1 MARTQK
7 RITSTGATRYVAKWR
22 DPDGTDHSKGGF
34 TTKKAAADYA
44 RNAESA
50 AAQGIVFDPAKGKM
64 TFRDAA
70 AIWLESRKADTRNNA
85 ENHRYALAPAATRRG
100 DGKTLGIDAVFG
112 GYPLN
117 KITRE
122 YIQAWVNRLTDAG
135 KKPSTVRHA
144 FWTVRMV
151 LEQAVV
157 DGRLAKNPA
166 EHVKLPKE
174 RGAKG
179 AKVGVVD
186 RAQFL
191 TAAQVSALVDATPWP
206 YNVLVNLA
214 AWSGLRA
221 AELGGLQIQDI
232 EVSSNGGMKIH
243 VERTAAAHGL
253 TKTDGSMRVVPVPG
267 PTASLVRE
275 YLAEHPRRLEAGAP
289 LFPGM
294 RLTTPRPTGMRAD
307 NAAPGAATTG
317 VKEAAPSATAK
328 ERARRQ
334 ADALAELTVEDA
346 EKRLVLDWNQPL
358 RHPSF
363 YKAVFRPAVL
373 RANRTAGNAVLP
385 AGLRFH
391 SLRHTYASL
400 CAAVPSISVRQVAE
414 WMGHANPTTT
424 ELVYTHLYAKADHDD
439 EMAALGALA
448 DPAVAPKYGDNVI
461 PLHG

>member
-1 MARTQK
+1 MARIQK
-7 RITSTGATRYVAKWR
+7 RVTHSGTTKYVAKWR

-34 TTKKAAADYA
+34 TNKKAAADYA

-50 AAQGIVFDPAKGKM
+50 ATQGIVFDPAKGKM
-64 TFRDAA
+64 LFRDAA

-85 ENHRYALAPAATRRG
+85 ENHRYALAPAAARRG

-135 KKPSTVRHA
+135 KKPSTIRHA

-151 LEQAVV
+151 LEQAVA

-191 TAAQVSALVDATPWP
+191 TAAQVSALVEATPWP
-206 YNVLVNLA
+206 YSVLVNLA

-232 EVSSNGGMKIH
+232 EVSPNGSMKIR

-253 TKTDGSMRVVPVPG
+253 TKTDGSMRTVPVPG
-267 PTASLVRE
+267 PTASLLRD
-275 YLAEHPRRLEAGAP
+275 YLAEHPRADEPTAP
-289 LFPGM
+289 LFPGTT
-294 RLTTPRPTGMRAD
+294 LTRPRPTGVRATP
-307 NAAPGAATTG
+307 AAPGAATTAVEG
-317 VKEAAPSATAK
+317 TAPSPTAK
-328 ERARRQ
+328 ARARRQ

-346 EKRLVLDWNQPL
+346 EKRLVLDWTTPL
-358 RHPSF
+358 RHASF

-400 CAAVPSISVRQVAE
+400 CAAVPTISVRQVAE

-448 DPAVAPKYGDNVI
+448 ATPKYHGDNVI
-461 PLHG
+461 PLHGW

>member
-1 MARTQK
+1 MARVQK
-7 RITSTGATRYVAKWR
+7 RIGKDGVSRYIVKWR
-22 DPDGTDHSKGGF
+22 TPNGKDRTKGGF
-34 TTKKAAADYA
+34 RTRKAASAYA
-44 RNAESA
+44 TKVEEGKLRGYEFDPKAGGITFRE
-50 AAQGIVFDPAKGKM
+50 AAQY
-64 TFRDAA
+64 
-70 AIWLESRKADTRNNA
+70 WLESRHDLKATTLGG
-85 ENHRYALAPAATRRG
+85 HRYALAPAKARRG
-100 DGKTLGIDAVFG
+100 DAKQLGIDAVFG
-112 GYPLN
+112 GYPLRAI
-117 KITRE
+117 KRE
-122 YIQAWVNRLTDAG
+122 YISEWVTRLVQAG

-157 DGRLAKNPA
+157 DGRLAKSPA

-179 AKVGVVD
+179 AKIGVVD

-206 YNVLVNLA
+206 YSVLVNLA

-232 EVSSNGGMKIH
+232 EVSSNGGMKLH

-253 TKTDGSMRVVPVPG
+253 TKTDGSMRTVPVPG
-267 PTASLVRE
+267 PTASLVRD
-275 YLAEHPRRLEAGAP
+275 YLTEHPRRQEPSAP
-289 LFPGM
+289 LFPGT
-294 RLTTPRPTGMRAD
+294 RLTTALPTGVRATPG
-307 NAAPGAATTG
+307 AAGAATTG
-317 VKEAAPSATAK
+317 VKAAAPSATAK
-328 ERARRQ
+328 DRARRQ
-334 ADALAELTVEDA
+334 AEALAEVAVEDA
-346 EKRLVLDWNQPL
+346 EKRLVLDWTQPL
-358 RHPSF
+358 RHASF
-363 YKAVFRPAVL
+363 YKSVFRPAVL
-373 RANRTAGNAVLP
+373 RANRTAGNVVLP

-400 CAAVPSISVRQVAE
+400 CAAVPAISVRQVAE

-448 DPAVAPKYGDNVI
+448 ATPKFHGDNVI